1 VEEEC
6 WEEDLLCVETFVW
19 VNLKRPFNFCPNWE
33 AEVERERVPEVENVG
48 ELDRELLEVVIV
60 E

>member
-1 VEEEC
+1 M
-6 WEEDLLCVETFVW
+6 CVETFVW
-19 VNLKRPFNFCPNWE
+19 VNLKRPFNFWPNWE

>member
-1 VEEEC
+1 M
-6 WEEDLLCVETFVW
+6 CVETFVW